1 MAITFQSQDTDSNP
15 IGFKLQ
21 DSTKIKSWI
30 KKIIESEKKKTGQLN
45 FVFTS
50 DEELLKTNI
59 QFLNH
64 STYTDIITFDSC
76 EGETVNGDIIISIE
90 RVAENAH
97 KFKVDF
103 KQELKRV
110 IIHGVLHLCGY
121 KDKTN
126 AQAKIIRAKED
137 EALKKFS

>member
-1 MAITFQSQDTDSNP
+1 MAITFQSQHTDSNA
-15 IGFKLQ
+15 IGFRLQ
-21 DSTKIKSWI
+21 ESTKIKSWI
-30 KKIIESEKKKTGQLN
+30 KKIIESEKKKAGQLN

-50 DEELLKTNI
+50 DEELLKINI

-64 STYTDIITFDSC
+64 STYTDIITFDYC
-76 EGETVNGDIIISIE
+76 EGKIVNGDIIISIE

-121 KDKTN
+121 KDKT
-126 AQAKIIRAKED
+126 AGQVKIIRAKED
-137 EALKKFS
+137 AALKKFS

>member
-137 EALKKFS
+137 EALKKF